1 LVPEEGSM
9 KRRMLGSI
17 LAVGAALLVGSP
29 ARAADKSDQPKISDA
44 FRAKLAQ
51 VVGARDKM
59 ERLGIRPRFSRV
71 RPNAGATRSAMRAA
85 MSAAVASGR
94 KASDGIVSIPHFD
107 FTATS
112 GGQDFPLVF
121 VGGAPQSKGKT
132 TTIRNRIVPISITV
146 PLAVIDSS
154 GNLVF
159 TGQEVTFDGTPKVA
173 PTVASPIF
181 QSASFAVPSGA
192 GQTQWG
198 DAMQR
203 TTFFSSLLPS
213 TGGWHVLLDRPRIDA
228 TVVTGDFFDG
238 FAIDFGDGTPL
249 FAFIAGEFIDGI
261 IASYLASQ
269 DIDPSEVPIFA
280 TYNALLFY
288 GGDTNNCCVLGYH
301 DALVTGTT
309 KKGDVIAQTFIFED
323 WNDPGIFSTDNVA
336 DVHAISHEVAEWL
349 NDPFINNVV
358 PPYANGEGTGC
369 DTIMETGDQLVGH
382 SVPVTLNGFTYH
394 PQTQDMLQWFT
405 REVPS
410 SALGGLYVFPQ
421 DPTVPNTPAP
431 PCVP

>member
-1 LVPEEGSM
+1 M

-17 LAVGAALLVGSP
+17 LAVGVALLLGSP
-29 ARAADKSDQPKISDA
+29 ARAADKSNQPKISDA

-51 VVGARDKM
+51 LVGARDKL
-59 ERLGIRPRFSRV
+59 ERLGVRPRFSRT

-85 MSAAVASGR
+85 SSAAVASGR

-112 GGQDFPLVF
+112 GGQDFPLIF
-121 VGGAPQSKGKT
+121 VGGTPQSRGKT
-132 TTIRNRIVPISITV
+132 TTVPTRIIPVSVTLPV
-146 PLAVIDSS
+146 AVVDSS

-159 TGQEVTFDGTPKVA
+159 NGQEITLDGTSKV
-173 PTVASPIF
+173 PLTVASPIF
-181 QSASFAVPSGA
+181 QPATFAVLPGA

-203 TTFFSSLLPS
+203 VTFWNSLLPDP
-213 TGGWHVLLDRPRIDA
+213 GGWHVMLGRPRIDA

-238 FAIDFGDGTPL
+238 FSVDFQDGSPNL
-249 FAFIAGEFIDGI
+249 NFIAGEFIDGI
-261 IASYLASQ
+261 IASYLGSQ
-269 DIDPSEVPIFA
+269 DIDPGEVPIFA
-280 TYNALLFY
+280 TYNLLLFY

-323 WNDPGIFSTDNVA
+323 FNDPGIFTSDNVA

-382 SVPVTLNGFTYH
+382 SVPVALNGFIYH
-394 PQTQDMLQWFT
+394 PQTQDILQWFI

-410 SALGGLYVFPQ
+410 SALGGLYIFPN
-421 DPTVPNTPAP
+421 DPTVTNAPAP
-431 PCVP
+431 PCTP